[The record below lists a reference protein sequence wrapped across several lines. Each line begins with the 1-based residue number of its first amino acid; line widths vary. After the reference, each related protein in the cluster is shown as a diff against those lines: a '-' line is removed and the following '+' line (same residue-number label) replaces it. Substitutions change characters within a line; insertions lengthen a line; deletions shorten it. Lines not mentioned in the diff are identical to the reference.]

1 MSHGSWIVDKN
12 KSIAL
17 SLLPIAY
24 SASSAVSRRRACLK
38 AATSGTFGAVV
49 KICVLILFLALAGG
63 CAGSKQEAKAPF
75 QDKEVNWEKLAEI
88 SKGHSPSPI
97 KKTIDIHDYQQQIE
111 KESSGVKEKPLPSKK
126 VSLKMRNADLKS
138 ILRALARA
146 TDINLFV
153 KDDIKVMT
161 SVDFEAVPWDEVFN
175 SLLKAYSLTYVWEG
189 DILRVLSN
197 DDLEQQLKA
206 ETTRGKLETQELQDM
221 ALRPL
226 STVVVPIDYA
236 DTKSLR
242 DDLQEFLTKDKD
254 TKVARGTVRVDQHSN
269 SLIIQASHEDIEK
282 MLPVIEK
289 IDKPTP
295 QILIRAN
302 IVETTKD
309 VARNLGIQWGG
320 IMKAGNLW
328 LTPGGGTSS
337 TTGTSSTSSSSTG
350 PANPVTTGT
359 SAVTSGGYSPTSGST
374 GLSGQGMGVSFP
386 VSSTAINA
394 AGGVGALGLMWG
406 TIGGTILETQ
416 LQALQTEGKA
426 NIISSPSLTTVDNEK
441 AFTES
446 GTTVPYVTYT
456 LSGGSSTPTV
466 NFVDAVLRLEITP
479 HVIGGKNLKMII
491 VVKKNDVDTSQT
503 VQGNPFIIKK
513 QTETTLIVE
522 NGETIVIAGLTSLNH
537 THNTNGVPLLQDVPV
552 LGNLFKGDSKEDSS
566 DQVLIFITPYILP
579 RSGDLAEASNDGHAT
594 PKE

>member
-1 MSHGSWIVDKN
+1 MSGVGKRM
-12 KSIAL
+12 L
-17 SLLPIAY
+17 SAIIP
-24 SASSAVSRRRACLK
+24 
-38 AATSGTFGAVV
+38 FFF
-49 KICVLILFLALAGG
+49 ILFIGG
-63 CAGSKQEAKAPF
+63 CAGSKQEAKAPVPEKDEW
-75 QDKEVNWEKLAEI
+75 QKLAEK
-88 SKGHSPSPI
+88 SEGHSPSSV
-97 KKTIDIHDYQQQIE
+97 KKNIDISDYKEQIQ
-111 KESSGVKEKPLPSKK
+111 KESSGSQEKNLPSKK
-126 VSLKMRNADLKS
+126 ISLKMRNADLKS

-146 TDINLFV
+146 TDINIFV
-153 KDDIKVMT
+153 KDDVKVIT
-161 SVDFEAVPWDEVFN
+161 SVDFEAVPWDQVFD
-175 SLLKAYSLTYVWEG
+175 SLLKAYGLTYVWEG

-197 DDLEQQLKA
+197 DDLELELKA
-206 ETTRGKLETQELQDM
+206 QTTRGKLKAQEMQDV
-221 ALRPL
+221 AFSPL
-226 STVVVPIDYA
+226 STVVIPIDYA

-242 DDLQEFLTKDKD
+242 DNLQEFLSKDKD
-254 TKVARGTVRVDQHSN
+254 GKIVRGTVRVDQHSN
-269 SLIIQASHEDIEK
+269 SLIIQATHEDIEK

-309 VARNLGIQWGG
+309 VARSLGIQWGG
-320 IMKAGNLW
+320 IMKTGNLW
-328 LTPGGGTSS
+328 ITPGGGTST
-337 TTGTSSTSSSSTG
+337 TTGASSTSSSSSG
-350 PANPVTTGT
+350 PTNPVTTGT
-359 SAVTSGGYSPTSGST
+359 SAVGSGGYAPTSGST

-386 VSSTAINA
+386 VSSTVINA

-406 TIGGTILETQ
+406 TIGGNILETQ

-426 NIISSPSLTTVDNEK
+426 HIISSPSLTTVDNEK
-441 AFTES
+441 AYTES

-479 HVIGGKNLKMII
+479 HVIDGKNLKMII

-503 VQGNPFIIKK
+503 VQGNPFITKK

-522 NGETIVIAGLTSLNH
+522 NGETIVIAGLTSIKH
-537 THNTNGVPLLQDVPV
+537 TNTTNGVPWLQDVPV
-552 LGNLFKGDSKEDSS
+552 LGNLFKGDSRDDSS

-579 RSGDLAEASNDGHAT
+579 GSGGVAAAIPDGHAT

>member
-1 MSHGSWIVDKN
+1 MNKN
-12 KSIAL
+12 KSIASNPASVC
-17 SLLPIAY
+17 SLW
-24 SASSAVSRRRACLK
+24 SACLE
-38 AATSGTFGAVV
+38 APASGTFLALV
-49 KICVLILFLALAGG
+49 KIYVLILFLALAGG
-63 CAGSKQEAKAPF
+63 CAGNKQEAKAPV
-75 QDKEVNWEKLAEI
+75 QDKEVNWEKLAET
-88 SKGHSPSPI
+88 STGHSPSPI
-97 KKTIDIHDYQQQIE
+97 NKTISIHDYQQQIE
-111 KESSGVKEKPLPSKK
+111 KESSGLKEKPLPDKK

-146 TDINLFV
+146 TDLNLFV
-153 KDDIKVMT
+153 KDDIKVIT
-161 SVDFEAVPWDEVFN
+161 SVDFEAVPWNEVFS
-175 SLLKAYSLTYVWEG
+175 SLLKAYGLTYVWEG
-189 DILRVLSN
+189 DILRVLSS

-206 ETTRGKLETQELQDM
+206 ETTRGKLEAQELQDM
-221 ALRPL
+221 SLRPF

-242 DDLQEFLTKDKD
+242 DDLQEFLTKDKE
-254 TKVARGTVRVDQHSN
+254 TKIARGTVRVDQHSN

-328 LTPGGGTSS
+328 LTPGGGTST
-337 TTGTSSTSSSSTG
+337 TTGTSSITTTSSG
-350 PANPVTTGT
+350 PANPVTTGS
-359 SAVTSGGYSPTSGST
+359 SAVTNGGYAPTSGST

-386 VSSTAINA
+386 VPSTAINS

-406 TIGGTILETQ
+406 TIGGNILETQ

-466 NFVDAVLRLEITP
+466 NFIDAVLRLEITP
-479 HVIGGKNLKMII
+479 HVIDGKNLKMII
-491 VVKKNDVDTSQT
+491 VVKKNDVDTTQT
-503 VQGNPFIIKK
+503 VQGNPFITKK

-522 NGETIVIAGLTSLNH
+522 NGETIVISGLTSLNH
-537 THNTNGVPLLQDVPV
+537 THSTNGVPWLEDIPLF
-552 LGNLFKGDSKEDSS
+552 GNLFKGDSLSDTS
-566 DQVLIFITPYILP
+566 DQILIFITPYILP
-579 RSGDLAEASNDGHAT
+579 RSGGVAAAVHDGRAT

>member
-1 MSHGSWIVDKN
+1 MKLQKIFTTGNTEKYKN
-12 KSIAL
+12 R
-17 SLLPIAY
+17 
-24 SASSAVSRRRACLK
+24 ASC
-38 AATSGTFGAVV
+38 
-49 KICVLILFLALAGG
+49 ICVLILYMMLAGG
-63 CAGSKQEAKAPF
+63 CAGSKQESKAPTPLPEKDEW
-75 QDKEVNWEKLAEI
+75 QKLAEK
-88 SKGHSPSPI
+88 SAGHSPSPV
-97 KKTIDIHDYQQQIE
+97 KKNIDISDYEQQVE
-111 KESSGVKEKPLPSKK
+111 KENSVIQEKQLPSKK
-126 VSLKMRNADLKS
+126 ISLKMRNADLKS

-153 KDDIKVMT
+153 KDDIKVVT
-161 SVDFEAVPWDEVFN
+161 SVDFEAVPWDEVFS
-175 SLLKAYSLTYVWEG
+175 SLLKAYGLTYVWEG

-197 DDLEQQLKA
+197 DDLELQLKA
-206 ETTRGKLETQELQDM
+206 ETTKGKLKAQELQD
-221 ALRPL
+221 LTFRPL

-254 TKVARGTVRVDQHSN
+254 TKLARGTVRVDQHSN

-309 VARNLGIQWGG
+309 VARDLGIQWGG
-320 IMKAGNLW
+320 IMKTFLSSTGSNLW
-328 LTPGGGTSS
+328 ITPGGGTST
-337 TTGTSSTSSSSTG
+337 TTGTSSTSSSSSG
-350 PANPVTTGT
+350 PTNPVTTGT

-394 AGGVGALGLMWG
+394 AGGVGSLGLMWG
-406 TIGGTILETQ
+406 TIGGNILETQ

-466 NFVDAVLRLEITP
+466 NFIDAVLRLEITP
-479 HVIGGKNLKMII
+479 HVIDGKNLKMII

-503 VQGNPFIIKK
+503 VQGNPFITKK

-522 NGETIVIAGLTSLNH
+522 NGETIVISGLTSLTH
-537 THNTNGVPLLQDVPV
+537 THNTNGVPWLEDIPLF
-552 LGNLFKGDSKEDSS
+552 GNLFKGDSRDDSS
-566 DQVLIFITPYILP
+566 DQILIFITPYILP
-579 RSGDLAEASNDGHAT
+579 RSGGVAAAVHDGHTT

>member
-1 MSHGSWIVDKN
+1 MSGAGKRI
-12 KSIAL
+12 L
-17 SLLPIAY
+17 SAII
-24 SASSAVSRRRACLK
+24 S
-38 AATSGTFGAVV
+38 FFF
-49 KICVLILFLALAGG
+49 ILFMGG
-63 CAGSKQEAKAPF
+63 CAGSKQEAKAPAPV
-75 QDKEVNWEKLAEI
+75 QAKDEWEKLAET
-88 SKGHSPSPI
+88 SKGHSPSPV
-97 KKTIDIHDYQQQIE
+97 KKNVTISDYQQQIE
-111 KESSGVKEKPLPSKK
+111 KEISGSRARPLPTEKI
-126 VSLKMRNADLKS
+126 SLKFHNTELKA
-138 ILRALARA
+138 ILRALAMEMN
-146 TDINLFV
+146 INLFI
-153 KDDIKVMT
+153 KDDIKAIT
-161 SVDFEAVPWDEVFN
+161 SINFEKVPWNEAFS
-175 SLLKAYSLTYVWEG
+175 SLLKAYGLTYVWEG

-197 DDLEQQLKA
+197 DDLEQELKA
-206 ETTRGKLETQELQDM
+206 ETTRGKLKAQELQDT
-221 ALRPL
+221 AFSPL

-236 DTKSLR
+236 DTKSLM

-254 TKVARGTVRVDQHSN
+254 RRVLRGSVRVDQHSN
-269 SLIIQASHEDIEK
+269 SLIIQATHEDIEK
-282 MLPVIEK
+282 MLSVIEK

-309 VARNLGIQWGG
+309 VARDLGIQWGG
-320 IMKAGNLW
+320 IMKTYLAGSGSNLW
-328 LTPGGGTSS
+328 ITPGGGASTTTGSSGS
-337 TTGTSSTSSSSTG
+337 TTGSGSG
-350 PANPVTTGT
+350 PTNPVTTGT
-359 SAVTSGGYSPTSGST
+359 SAINSSGGYTPTSGST

-386 VSSTAINA
+386 VSSTAIQS

-406 TIGGTILETQ
+406 TIGGNILETQ

-479 HVIGGKNLKMII
+479 HVINGKNLKMII
-491 VVKKNDVDTSQT
+491 AVKKNDVDTSHT

-522 NGETIVIAGLTSLNH
+522 DGETIVISGLTSQNH
-537 THNTNGVPLLQDVPV
+537 THNVTGVPWLQDIPV
-552 LGNLFKGDSKEDSS
+552 LGQLFKGDSRDDSS
-566 DQVLIFITPYILP
+566 DQILIFITPYILP
-579 RSGDLAEASNDGHAT
+579 QSGEVAAANHDGHAT

>member
-1 MSHGSWIVDKN
+1 MSGAGKRI
-12 KSIAL
+12 L
-17 SLLPIAY
+17 
-24 SASSAVSRRRACLK
+24 SAVIS
-38 AATSGTFGAVV
+38 FFF
-49 KICVLILFLALAGG
+49 IFLIAG
-63 CAGSKQEAKAPF
+63 CAGSKQESKQETKAPVHEK
-75 QDKEVNWEKLAEI
+75 DEWEKLAEK
-88 SKGHSPSPI
+88 SQGHSPSPV
-97 KKTIDIHDYQQQIE
+97 KKSIDISDYQQQIE
-111 KESSGVKEKPLPSKK
+111 KEGPVYKEKTLPSKK
-126 VSLKMRNADLKS
+126 VTLKMRNADLKS

-153 KDDIKVMT
+153 KDDIKVIT
-161 SVDFEAVPWDEVFN
+161 SVDFEAVPWDQVFT
-175 SLLKAYSLTYVWEG
+175 SLLKAYGLTYVWEG

-197 DDLEQQLKA
+197 DDLEQELKS
-206 ETTRGKLETQELQDM
+206 ETTRGKLKAQEMQDV
-221 ALRPL
+221 AFSPL

-236 DTKSLR
+236 DPKSLR
-242 DDLQEFLTKDKD
+242 DNLQEFLTKDKD
-254 TKVARGTVRVDQHSN
+254 TKIARGSVRVDQHSN

-289 IDKPTP
+289 IDKPTA

-309 VARNLGIQWGG
+309 VARDLGIQWGG
-320 IMKAGNLW
+320 IMKTFLSSTGSNLW
-328 LTPGGGTSS
+328 VTPGGGASS
-337 TTGTSSTSSSSTG
+337 TTGATGGGGSTG
-350 PANPVTTGT
+350 PTNPVTTGT
-359 SAVTSGGYSPTSGST
+359 SAVSSSGGYPPVSGST

-386 VSSTAINA
+386 VSSTAISS

-406 TIGGTILETQ
+406 TIGGNILETQ

-446 GTTVPYVTYT
+446 GTTVPYVSYT
-456 LSGGSSTPTV
+456 LSGGTSTPIV

-479 HVIGGKNLKMII
+479 HVIDGKNLKMII
-491 VVKKNDVDTSQT
+491 VVKKNDVDTSRS

-513 QTETTLIVE
+513 ETETTLIVE
-522 NGETIVIAGLTSLNH
+522 NGETIVISGLTSMNH
-537 THNTNGVPLLQDVPV
+537 SHTINGVPLLEDIPF
-552 LGNLFKGDSKEDSS
+552 LGNLFKGDSRDDSS

-579 RSGDLAEASNDGHAT
+579 RSGDVAAASHDGHAI

>member
-1 MSHGSWIVDKN
+1 MSGAGKGI
-12 KSIAL
+12 L
-17 SLLPIAY
+17 
-24 SASSAVSRRRACLK
+24 SAVIS
-38 AATSGTFGAVV
+38 FFF
-49 KICVLILFLALAGG
+49 ILSIGG
-63 CAGSKQEAKAPF
+63 CAGGKQEAKAPVKEE
-75 QDKEVNWEKLAEI
+75 DKWEKLAEK
-88 SKGHSPSPI
+88 SQGHSPTPLNKNI
-97 KKTIDIHDYQQQIE
+97 RYYEQQIE
-111 KESSGVKEKPLPSKK
+111 KEIPVSHEKPLPTEKISMKF
-126 VSLKMRNADLKS
+126 RNTDLKG
-138 ILRALARA
+138 ILRALAMEMN
-146 TDINLFV
+146 INLFI
-153 KDDIKVMT
+153 KDDFKAIT
-161 SVDFEAVPWDEVFN
+161 SINFEKVPWNEAFT
-175 SLLKAYSLTYVWEG
+175 SLLKAYGLTYVWEG

-197 DDLEQQLKA
+197 DDMEQELKQ
-206 ETTRGKLETQELQDM
+206 ETTRGKLRAQELQDM
-221 ALRPL
+221 AVRPL

-242 DDLQEFLTKDKD
+242 DSLQEFLTKDKD
-254 TKVARGTVRVDQHSN
+254 TKIARGSVRVDQHSN
-269 SLIIQASHEDIEK
+269 SLIIQAAHEDIER

-309 VARNLGIQWGG
+309 VARDLGIQWGG
-320 IMKAGNLW
+320 IMKTYLASTGSNLW
-328 LTPGGGTSS
+328 VTPGGGASS
-337 TTGTSSTSSSSTG
+337 TTGASGTAGGSG
-350 PANPVTTGT
+350 PTNPVTSGT
-359 SAVTSGGYSPTSGST
+359 SAVSSAGGYPPVSGST

-386 VSSTAINA
+386 VSSTAISA
-394 AGGVGALGLMWG
+394 AGGIGSLGLMWG
-406 TIGGTILETQ
+406 TIGGNILETQ

-479 HVIGGKNLKMII
+479 HVIDGKNLKMII
-491 VVKKNDVDTSQT
+491 VVKKNDVDTSHT

-513 QTETTLIVE
+513 ETETTLIVE
-522 NGETIVIAGLTSLNH
+522 NGETIVISGLTSQNH
-537 THNTNGVPLLQDVPV
+537 THTMNGVPWLQDIPV
-552 LGNLFKGDSKEDSS
+552 LGNLFRGDSRDDSS

-579 RSGDLAEASNDGHAT
+579 SSGEVAVNHDDHAP

>member
-1 MSHGSWIVDKN
+1 MKTGDGSWVI
-12 KSIAL
+12 
-17 SLLPIAY
+17 
-24 SASSAVSRRRACLK
+24 
-38 AATSGTFGAVV
+38 
-49 KICVLILFLALAGG
+49 ICVSILFLALAGG
-63 CAGSKQEAKAPF
+63 CAGNKQEAKAPV
-75 QDKEVNWEKLAEI
+75 QEKEVNWEKLAET

-97 KKTIDIHDYQQQIE
+97 KKNITIQDYQQQIG
-111 KESSGVKEKPLPSKK
+111 KEHAAVQEKPLPTKK
-126 VSLKMRNADLKS
+126 VSLKMRNADLKA

-153 KDDIKVMT
+153 KDDIKVVT
-161 SVDFEAVPWDEVFN
+161 SVDFEAVPWNEVFT
-175 SLLKAYSLTYVWEG
+175 SLLKAYGLTYVWEG

-206 ETTRGKLETQELQDM
+206 ETTKGKLKAQELQDL
-221 ALRPL
+221 AFLPL

-254 TKVARGTVRVDQHSN
+254 TKLVRGTVRVDQHSN
-269 SLIIQASHEDIEK
+269 SLIIQASHDDIEK

-320 IMKAGNLW
+320 IMKTGNLW
-328 LTPGGGTSS
+328 VTPGGGSS
-337 TTGTSSTSSSSTG
+337 TTTGTSGTTSSSIG

-441 AFTES
+441 AFTET
-446 GTTVPYVTYT
+446 GTQVPYVTYT

-479 HVIGGKNLKMII
+479 HVIGGKNLKLII
-491 VVKKNDVDTSQT
+491 VVKDDAVDTSQT
-503 VQGNPFIIKK
+503 VQGNPFITKK
-513 QTETTLIVE
+513 QTETTLIVD
-522 NGETIVIAGLTSLNH
+522 NGETIVISGLTSLNH
-537 THNTNGVPLLQDVPV
+537 THNTNGVPWLQDVPIM
-552 LGNLFKGDSKEDSS
+552 GNLFKGDSLSDTS
-566 DQVLIFITPYILP
+566 DQVLVFITPYILP
-579 RSGDLAEASNDGHAT
+579 AAGEATASGPEGHTT